1 MLWRKTVTYWR
12 SLAIVCAIAYVCLLR
27 ELHVTLPPVTDM
39 DKWAHGVMYLVL
51 ALVMLWDNK
60 KVGIQAS
67 YSWMV
72 VVLFSAIFGG
82 FIEILQEQFFYPRT
96 GDWMDWVADCIGTW
110 VGVGIWYIGKK
121 WHERRMAQ

>member
-1 MLWRKTVTYWR
+1 MLWRKTLIYWR
-12 SLAIVCAIAYVCLLR
+12 SLAIVCTIAYVCLLR
-27 ELHVTLPPVTDM
+27 EPHVTLPPVTDM

-60 KVGIQAS
+60 KVGIPAS
-67 YSWMV
+67 YSWV
-72 VVLFSAIFGG
+72 IVVLLAAIFGG
-82 FIEILQEQFFYPRT
+82 FIEILQEYFFYPRT

-110 VGVGIWYIGKK
+110 VGVGIWYIGQK

>member
-1 MLWRKTVTYWR
+1 MLWRKTLTYWR
-12 SLAIVCAIAYVCLLR
+12 SLAIVCTIAYVCLLR
-27 ELHVTLPPVTDM
+27 EPHVTLPPVTDM

-67 YSWMV
+67 YSWMI

-82 FIEILQEQFFYPRT
+82 FIEILQEYFFYPRT
-96 GDWMDWVADCIGTW
+96 GDWMDWLADCTGTW
-110 VGVGIWYIGKK
+110 VGTGIWYIGQK
-121 WHERRMAQ
+121 WYERRMAQ

>member
-1 MLWRKTVTYWR
+1 MLWRKTLIYWR
-12 SLAIVCAIAYVCLLR
+12 SLAIVCTIAYVCLLR
-27 ELHVTLPPVTDM
+27 EPHVTLPPVTDM

-60 KVGIQAS
+60 KVGIPAS
-67 YSWMV
+67 YSWV
-72 VVLFSAIFGG
+72 IVVLLAAIFGG

-96 GDWMDWVADCIGTW
+96 GDWMDWLADCIGTW
-110 VGVGIWYIGKK
+110 VGVGIWYIGQK

>member
-1 MLWRKTVTYWR
+1 MLWRKTLTYWR
-12 SLAIVCAIAYVCLLR
+12 SLAIVCTIAHVCLLR
-27 ELHVTLPPVTDM
+27 EPHVTLPPVTDM

-67 YSWMV
+67 YSWMI

-110 VGVGIWYIGKK
+110 VGVGIWYIGQK

>member
-1 MLWRKTVTYWR
+1 MLWRKTLTYWR
-12 SLAIVCAIAYVCLLR
+12 SLAIVCTIAYVCLLR
-27 ELHVTLPPVTDM
+27 EPHVTLPPVTDI

-67 YSWMV
+67 YSWMI

-96 GDWMDWVADCIGTW
+96 GDWMDWVADCAGTW
-110 VGVGIWYIGKK
+110 VGVGIWYIGQK

>member
-1 MLWRKTVTYWR
+1 
-12 SLAIVCAIAYVCLLR
+12 
-27 ELHVTLPPVTDM
+27 M

-60 KVGIQAS
+60 KVGIPAS
-67 YSWMV
+67 YSWMI

-110 VGVGIWYIGKK
+110 VGTGIWYIGQK

>member
-1 MLWRKTVTYWR
+1 MLWRKTLTYWR
-12 SLAIVCAIAYVCLLR
+12 SLAIVCTIAYVCLLR
-27 ELHVTLPPVTDM
+27 EPHVTLPPVTDM

-60 KVGIQAS
+60 KVGIPAS
-67 YSWMV
+67 YSWV
-72 VVLFSAIFGG
+72 IVVLLAAIFGG
-82 FIEILQEQFFYPRT
+82 FIEILQEHFFYPRT